1 MELTEEQIEQ
11 NYYRD
16 HPDQAP
22 EPDEAIQP
30 GGESDESSE
39 AVAEY
44 REEDGMRFI
53 GEGHYSFMVDCDY
66 EASPEEVATL
76 ERLAG
81 AAEAAGLPPSDWTE
95 LNSAFY
101 KGLQDHDADPFKF
114 TAKMQARY
122 GEAESFLKRTWGEK
136 YESNLEAVRAKADE
150 LGIRS
155 HLHTSGLGNDPAA
168 IMTLHKLCRA

>member
-30 GGESDESSE
+30 GEPGDESSE
-39 AVAEY
+39 AVEY
-44 REEDGMRFI
+44 REEDGMRFL
-53 GEGHYSFMVDCDY
+53 GEGHYSFMVDRDY
-66 EASPEEVATL
+66 EASPEEAATL
-76 ERLAG
+76 EGLAS

-101 KGLQDHDADPFKF
+101 KGLQDHDKDPLAF
-114 TAKMQARY
+114 TAKQQARHT
-122 GEAESFLKRTWGEK
+122 EAESFLKRTWGDS